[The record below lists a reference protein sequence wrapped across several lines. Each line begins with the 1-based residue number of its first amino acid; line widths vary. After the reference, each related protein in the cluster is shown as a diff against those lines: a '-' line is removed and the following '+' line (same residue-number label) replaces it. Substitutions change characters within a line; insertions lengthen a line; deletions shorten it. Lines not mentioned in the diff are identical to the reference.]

1 MELGDGL
8 ADPLKVDTD
17 DDGVAELVEPGA
29 FHIAGRANGGWQRCF
44 DGLDHARLKRL
55 GRGREASLLLGR
67 GQVRLHQIAE
77 RRDIIPNVAQG
88 VGLGLG
94 RRAFDHPGDERAD
107 RGPSFSE
114 HIGRVYH
121 RHGGIC
127 HPAAN
132 QVFDSGGQLGQGA
145 LEDDLRR
152 DAVED
157 GAEQPRRAVCQVLQA
172 AHFLGDARLKVG
184 DGVRAEAD
192 VRERPGRQ
200 RARADLLAG
209 VGETVDAADQL
220 GHRVVTR
227 HLIGD
232 RLRIHVGEM
241 PRRADDRH
249 EGKEILLGGENNRVE
264 KLAVRG
270 AAHEDAE
277 TAKLEKESVTLSPA
291 MRPRDGA
298 QIVTPLPYLGTIQRH
313 THPCRRGVHLLARIL
328 ATGPSSLLPCGQC
341 TDTTGSVCVPRV
353 EHLRFARGSPATQRL
368 TRTVR
373 TNHQRAHNP
382 SGSNGV

>member
-1 MELGDGL
+1 LKLAIIVGSCVSTIKQNELKGCKLLLVQDYSIIEKRTVGHPYV
-8 ADPLKVDTD
+8 AVDT
-17 DDGVAELVEPGA
+17 
-29 FHIAGRANGGWQRCF
+29 
-44 DGLDHARLKRL
+44 
-55 GRGREASLLLGR
+55 
-67 GQVRLHQIAE
+67 
-77 RRDIIPNVAQG
+77 
-88 VGLGLG
+88 VG
-94 RRAFDHPGDERAD
+94 
-107 RGPSFSE
+107 
-114 HIGRVYH
+114 
-121 RHGGIC
+121 
-127 HPAAN
+127 
-132 QVFDSGGQLGQGA
+132 
-145 LEDDLRR
+145 
-152 DAVED
+152 
-157 GAEQPRRAVCQVLQA
+157 
-172 AHFLGDARLKVG
+172 
-184 DGVRAEAD
+184 
-192 VRERPGRQ
+192 
-200 RARADLLAG
+200 AG